1 MGEAVLKDCSPID
14 FRHSKSR
21 SLFEY
26 WQSLPR
32 QDLVPFRHS
41 FLPEE
46 VPSLL
51 STMLLYELVS
61 PDFIKIRL
69 LGSLIADRFG
79 AYRTGTNYLDFVEQS
94 RRKNAAGAL
103 WALARHP
110 CGMRVFL
117 KQELWSGR
125 NALLETVGLPL
136 LNDTPG
142 GNPLVIFQSNEVFQ
156 DHEGEFVEKRQINEV
171 PPEGNSLLD
180 RPGQPGSKTQIRY
193 IHLNRREYF
202 DLGAGVTDF
211 VDR

>member
-1 MGEAVLKDCSPID
+1 M
-14 FRHSKSR
+14 
-21 SLFEY
+21 
-26 WQSLPR
+26 PR
-32 QDLVPFRHS
+32 QDLVPFRQS
-41 FLPEE
+41 FLPEQ

-61 PDFIKIRL
+61 PDYIKIRL
-69 LGSLIADRFG
+69 LGTLIADRFG
-79 AYRTGTNYLDFVEQS
+79 AYRTGTNYLDFVEES
-94 RRKNAAGAL
+94 RRKNAAEAL
-103 WALARHP
+103 WALAKHP

-156 DHEGEFVEKRQINEV
+156 DHDGEFIEKRHANGN
-171 PPEGNSLLD
+171 PPEANTLLD
-180 RPGQPGSKTQIRY
+180 RPGQSGTKTQTRY

-202 DLGAGVTDF
+202 DVGAGISDF
-211 VDR
+211 VDH